1 MHDLLSAKYVT
12 KIATWN
18 VRTAYTPGR
27 LAQIIKKMKSNN
39 IDILGTSEM
48 RWLESGQLVSDDVTV
63 MFSGGSK
70 HESGVGLLLSK
81 GAARSLIA
89 WEPVSDRLM
98 TARLK
103 TRFTTIIQAYAPTES
118 ASDTD
123 KDDFY
128 EQLNAILDAAP
139 SHVVK
144 ILMGDFNAQIGPD
157 RTGFENV
164 MGNETMGRRT
174 DNGERLLS
182 MCNSNELKVGG
193 SIFAHKHI
201 HKGTWRSADGTTVNQ
216 IDHICISRRWTSALQ
231 DVRVYRG
238 ADVAGCEAEN
248 ETEM

>member
-27 LAQIIKKMKSNN
+27 LAQIIKEMKSNN

-103 TRFTTIIQAYAPTES
+103 TRFTCATIIQAYAPTES

-139 SHVVK
+139 SHDVK

-164 MGNETMGRRT
+164 MGNEAMGRRT
-174 DNGERLLS
+174 DNGERFLS
-182 MCNSNELKVGG
+182 MCSSNEL
-193 SIFAHKHI
+193 
-201 HKGTWRSADGTTVNQ
+201 
-216 IDHICISRRWTSALQ
+216 
-231 DVRVYRG
+231 
-238 ADVAGCEAEN
+238 
-248 ETEM
+248 